1 MSAELPRAAT
11 CFEFATAGR
20 IVFGPGSL
28 SQVPALASGFGN
40 RALLVNGR
48 SAEAVRPLAEALA
61 VAGVTCVTLAVAGEP
76 TTGLVEEGVRV
87 AREGGCDLVIAFGGG
102 SAIDTAKAV
111 AAMLTNPGSL
121 DDYLEVIG
129 GGRPLTVRSAP
140 LIAVPTTAGTGS
152 EVTRNAVLASPQ
164 HRVKVSLRG
173 VLMLPRVAVVDPE
186 LTYDLPKRETANTGL
201 DALTQ
206 VIEPFVSLKA
216 NPMTDGVCREGMVR
230 AARSLQRAFQH
241 GDDTAA
247 RLDMCVTSLF
257 GGLALAN
264 AGLGAAHGFAG
275 PMGGAFDA
283 PHGALCAAVLPQVM
297 DVNIRALEERAPG
310 SEALGRYEEVARLLT
325 GRADATPRDGVE
337 WVADLCRALQVLP
350 LRTYGV
356 TPADLG
362 QQADGAALSSSMK
375 GNPIELTRDEMLEI
389 LERSL

>member
-1 MSAELPRAAT
+1 VNALLPRAAT
-11 CFEFATAGR
+11 QFEFATAGR
-20 IVFGPGSL
+20 IVFGPGTV
-28 SQVPALASGFGN
+28 SQVPALASEFGG

-48 SAEAVRPLAEALA
+48 SAEAAQPLADA
-61 VAGVTCVTLAVAGEP
+61 VITAGVTCVTFVVAGEP

-87 AREGGCDLVIAFGGG
+87 ARETGCDVVIGFGGG

-121 DDYLEVIG
+121 PDYLEIIG
-129 GGRPLTVRSAP
+129 RGRPLTVQAAP

-152 EVTRNAVLASPQ
+152 EVTRNAVLASPE

-173 VLMLPRVAVVDPE
+173 ALMLPRVAVVDPE
-186 LTYDLPKRETANTGL
+186 LTYELPKRETANTGL

-206 VIEPFVSLKA
+206 VIEPFVSVKA

-230 AARSLQRAFQH
+230 AARSLRRAYDH

-275 PMGGAFDA
+275 PIGGAFDA
-283 PHGALCAAVLPQVM
+283 PHGALCAAVLPFVM
-297 DVNIRALEERAPG
+297 DVNVRALQARAPG
-310 SEALGRYEEVARLLT
+310 SEALGRYDEVARLLT
-325 GRADATPRDGVE
+325 GRADATAPDGVA
-337 WVADLCRALQVLP
+337 WVADLCRALDVP
-350 LRTYGV
+350 SLRTYGL
-356 TPADLG
+356 TTDDLPV
-362 QQADGAALSSSMK
+362 QADRAAESSSMK
-375 GNPIELTRDEMLEI
+375 GNPIALTREEMLEI

>member
-1 MSAELPRAAT
+1 MSAQLPGAAT
-11 CFEFATAGR
+11 QFEFATAGR
-20 IVFGPGSL
+20 IVFGPGTV
-28 SQVPALASGFGN
+28 SQVPVLASEFGG

-48 SAEAVRPLAEALA
+48 SAEAAQPLADAIIT
-61 VAGVTCVTLAVAGEP
+61 AGVTCVTFVVAGEP

-87 AREGGCDLVIAFGGG
+87 ARETGCDVVIGFGGG

-111 AAMLTNPGSL
+111 AAMLTNPGGL
-121 DDYLEVIG
+121 NDYLEIV
-129 GGRPLTVRSAP
+129 GRGMPLTVRAAP

-152 EVTRNAVLASPQ
+152 EVTRNAVLASPE

-173 VLMLPRVAVVDPE
+173 ALMLPRVAVVDPE
-186 LTYDLPKRETANTGL
+186 LTYGLPRRETANTGL

-230 AARSLQRAFQH
+230 AARSLQRAYEH

-275 PMGGAFDA
+275 PIGGAFDA
-283 PHGALCAAVLPQVM
+283 PHGALCAAVLPCVM
-297 DVNIRALEERAPG
+297 DVNVRALQGRAPA
-310 SEALGRYEEVARLLT
+310 SEALGRYGEVARLLT
-325 GRADATPRDGVE
+325 GRADATPRDGVA
-337 WVADLCRALQVLP
+337 WVADLCLALDVPP
-350 LRTYGV
+350 LRTYGL
-356 TPADLG
+356 TPADLPG
-362 QQADGAALSSSMK
+362 QADRAAESSSMK
-375 GNPIELTRDEMLEI
+375 GNPIELTREEMLEI